1 MGIVG
6 KGVVSQKTPD
16 HRSQKKQKKTDD
28 SGQYEEYWP
37 GIGPHLFDL
46 RDKSHQST
54 MTETDV
60 TD

>member
-6 KGVVSQKTPD
+6 EGVVSQKAPK
-16 HRSQKKQKKTDD
+16 HGAEEKQKKTDD
-28 SGQYEEYWP
+28 TGQYEEYWP